1 MGQLASQAAGVLVLC
16 TVMFGFAFLFFKIQ
30 NAVTKGGIRPEP
42 AIEIAGLDIPE
53 MGALAYPDFLEQEA
67 ITVNAG
73 VSPTHE
79 VSREPE
85 TV

>member
-1 MGQLASQAAGVLVLC
+1 
-16 TVMFGFAFLFFKIQ
+16 
-30 NAVTKGGIRPEP
+30 
-42 AIEIAGLDIPE
+42 

-67 ITVNAG
+67 ITLHAG

-79 VSREPE
+79 VPREPE